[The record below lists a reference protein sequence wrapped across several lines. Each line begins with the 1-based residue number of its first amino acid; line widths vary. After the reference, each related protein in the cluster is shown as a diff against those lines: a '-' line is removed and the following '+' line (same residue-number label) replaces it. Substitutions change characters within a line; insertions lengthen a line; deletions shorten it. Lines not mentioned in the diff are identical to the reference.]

1 MEVEL
6 KFGNLEMLFVE
17 APFDQ
22 ALAEIKAANGQLAT
36 AQQVAQARMVGGKE
50 HHVSKYGSWTAENFV
65 YFPSGKI
72 LATYAD
78 YSPILKHPKE
88 ATEAH
93 RNGEEFYISKEEA
106 KNLEEMAKEDSNKK
120 PSEQRVYTFNKT
132 KSYEIP
138 ISKFAKDKLAQ
149 FIFKEADAK
158 KYAEFLQEAG
168 IKEVPVWLV
177 NSNYVK
183 KRKTPFARPLWFH
196 YLLNWSGLCGS
207 NGLLVYYDW
216 ARGVR
221 VASEAS
227 TAQKIDKLEIDEFDK
242 KQGEILQE
250 IRMNNKLTTRY
261 GVKSLAELD
270 EIVNA
275 YRRAQVLFKGKK

>member
-6 KFGNLEMLFVE
+6 KFDNLEMLFVE
-17 APFDQ
+17 ALFDR
-22 ALAEIKAANGQLAT
+22 ALAEIKAAGGQLAT
-36 AQQVAQARMVGGKE
+36 TQQVAQARMVGGKE
-50 HHVSKYGSWTAENFV
+50 HHVSKYSSWTAENFV

-93 RNGEEFYISKEEA
+93 RNGEEFYISKDEA
-106 KNLEEMAKEDSNKK
+106 KNLEEMAKEDSRKK

-138 ISKFAKDKLAQ
+138 VSKFAKDKLAQ

-168 IKEVPVWLV
+168 IAEVPVWLV
-177 NSNYVK
+177 DSNYVK
-183 KRKTPFARPLWFH
+183 KQKAPFARPLWFRN
-196 YLLNWSGLCGS
+196 LVDRSDLVGVNWDLD
-207 NGLLVYYDW
+207 YDNW

-221 VASEAS
+221 VVSEAS
-227 TAQKIDKLEIDEFDK
+227 TRPYVNLIEKYGIKSEKELQSALELYKQAKKI
-242 KQGEILQE
+242 
-250 IRMNNKLTTRY
+250 
-261 GVKSLAELD
+261 VA
-270 EIVNA
+270 
-275 YRRAQVLFKGKK
+275 

>member
-1 MEVEL
+1 
-6 KFGNLEMLFVE
+6 MLFAE
-17 APFDQ
+17 APFDK
-22 ALAEIKAANGQLAT
+22 ALTEIKAANGQLAT

-50 HHVSKYGSWTAENFV
+50 HHVSKYGSWVAENFV

-72 LATYAD
+72 LATYVD

-106 KNLEEMAKEDSNKK
+106 KNLEGMAKEDLEKK

-138 ISKFAKDKLAQ
+138 SSKFAKDKLAQ

-158 KYAEFLQEAG
+158 KYAEFLQGAG
-168 IKEVPVWLV
+168 ITKVPVWLV
-177 NSNYVK
+177 EPNHVK
-183 KRKTPFARPLWFH
+183 TQKAPFARPLWFH
-196 YLLNWSGLCGS
+196 GLVIRSDLYGYLR
-207 NGLLVYYDW
+207 LLYYGNR

-227 TAQKIDKLEIDEFDK
+227 THPYVNLIEKYGIKSEKELKSALELYGQAKKII
-242 KQGEILQE
+242 
-250 IRMNNKLTTRY
+250 
-261 GVKSLAELD
+261 A
-270 EIVNA
+270 
-275 YRRAQVLFKGKK
+275 